1 VSSGQDIKARD
12 ALLALAPVLNG
23 LSTQLCVFDS
33 AMTVVAAN
41 ESFCAFADSVLA
53 NSAHTPAAKAGDTSG
68 AAWAIVQMA
77 AGEGAAA
84 VRAGVES
91 VRRGELACFEHEY
104 AVRIA
109 GKLKFF
115 TLKLQSSELDGERVV
130 LLEQHD
136 ATAQRLLARRLMRAE
151 RAEGAELLA
160 SSVAHDLNN
169 LLLVINGYTDLV
181 MRSAGDA
188 NASDREEISRAV
200 KSASGLTQQLLSMRP
215 GAVRNSTVNANQV
228 LKDLSRLLIK
238 LAGDDITLE
247 LQLDEQVG
255 RVQCEAPLIQQILGN
270 LVSNA
275 RDAMSNGGRIVVS
288 THNLIVGEGSAP
300 TPQNIPSGPSG
311 PIGPIGP
318 IGHWV
323 VLRVH
328 DTGSGMEELTLK
340 RAFEPFFSTKSDDEA
355 AGLGLWIV
363 DEIVRRAQGHV
374 RVTSTVGQGTTV
386 DVYLP
391 ALEASHGQLF
401 ATSLSPSAR
410 RATLLVVED
419 NTAVRELL
427 QRMLRGAGYYVL
439 VAAGPGEA
447 RAISES
453 TTQPIHLLLTDVVMS
468 DMSGPLLARELQRSR
483 PELAVVLMSGYSGAT
498 CAQREE
504 WLPSAV
510 FLEKPFTAAHVL
522 RTVQEALDAA
532 QRPSR

>member
-1 VSSGQDIKARD
+1 MGVLASND
-12 ALLALAPVLNG
+12 AFRV
-23 LSTQLCVFDS
+23 
-33 AMTVVAAN
+33 
-41 ESFCAFADSVLA
+41 FADSVVA
-53 NSAHTPAAKAGDTSG
+53 STPPKAGETNR
-68 AAWAIVQMA
+68 AAWPILQMA
-77 AGEGAAA
+77 LGEDAAP
-84 VRAGVES
+84 VRAGIERVKQ
-91 VRRGELACFEHEY
+91 GELAYFEHDY

-109 GKLKFF
+109 GKLRFF
-115 TLKLQSSELDGERVV
+115 TLKVQACELSGDKAM

-136 ATAQRLLARRLMRAE
+136 VTAQRLLERRLMRAE

-160 SSVAHDLNN
+160 SGVAHDLNN

-181 MRSAGDA
+181 TRSATDA
-188 NASDREEISRAV
+188 SASDREEISRAI

-215 GAVRNSTVNANQV
+215 SAVRNSTVNANQV
-228 LKDLSRLLIK
+228 LKELSRLFTK

-255 RVQCEAPLIQQILGN
+255 RVQCEAPLIQQILAN
-270 LVSNA
+270 LVTNA
-275 RDAMSNGGRIVVS
+275 HDAMSNGGRIVVS
-288 THNLIVGEGSAP
+288 THNLIVTEGSAP
-300 TPQNIPSGPSG
+300 TPENIPVGPT
-311 PIGPIGP
+311 
-318 IGHWV
+318 GHWV

-328 DTGSGMEELTLK
+328 DTGNGMDEATLK
-340 RAFEPFFSTKSDDEA
+340 RAFEPFFTTRNDDDA
-355 AGLGLWIV
+355 RGLGLWIV
-363 DEIVRRAQGHV
+363 DEIVRRARGHV
-374 RVTSTVGQGTTV
+374 RVTSTAGQGTTV

-391 ALEASHGQLF
+391 GLEASQGQLF

-427 QRMLRGAGYYVL
+427 QRMLRGAGYHVL

-453 TTQPIHLLLTDVVMS
+453 STQPIHLLLTDVVMS
-468 DMSGPLLARELQRSR
+468 DMSGPLLARELQRTR
-483 PELAVVLMSGYSGAT
+483 PDLAVVLMSGYSGAT

-522 RTVQEALDAA
+522 RTVEEALSAA
-532 QRPSR
+532 AATRSA